1 MSLPARV
8 VILAHPDDGVA
19 ARLARVSGA
28 VWVHR
33 GRDLVGL
40 ARGMR
45 SWDGGGPAP
54 LRNASPGSVLAS
66 DLVHVRAPARELDR
80 LAVACTL
87 AGFAAC
93 LCAPTDSSPPPALPR
108 LHRRWHRFV
117 FGSQAEARA
126 WRGLLPLGRLH
137 VVDVGASD
145 TDLSADLTAVWE
157 ESIRMAGQ

>member
-8 VILAHPDDGVA
+8 VILAHPDDTVA

-28 VWVHR
+28 ALVHR
-33 GRDLVGL
+33 GRELVGS
-40 ARGMR
+40 AG
-45 SWDGGGPAP
+45 AT
-54 LRNASPGSVLAS
+54 
-66 DLVHVRAPARELDR
+66 LVHVRAPARQLDR

-137 VVDVGASD
+137 VVDAGASD

-157 ESIRMAGQ
+157 ESIRMAGR